1 MLYTRSLSAKPMGM
15 KSSVCR
21 GRSDKISLAD
31 NFRLSPAT
39 WRTCSW
45 ATVIVGAILRLSQLS
60 LKPLHH
66 DEGVNGFFLVRLI
79 REGIYRFDAANY
91 HGPTL
96 YYFALALARLRHLLG
111 GPLDLGVTGLRITP
125 ALFSIATIWVIL
137 LLRRPLGDRPT
148 LFAAALVAVS
158 PGAVYFARDFIHES
172 LLVFFTLA
180 LVVALLQWLETH
192 HALYLYLAATVGAL
206 LVATKE
212 TAIIAIAVLLLAWF
226 GSSFWVR
233 ARGHREPI
241 ASARHIS
248 GLNQYVVAVS
258 LLLLTFVIVL
268 FFSSF
273 LSNMRGIMDLVR
285 ALQIW
290 GHTGLVSN
298 RHPWYSYLLWLTK
311 AETVILVLGTV
322 GFTLSLR
329 KGCRRFE
336 IFATLWAF
344 GILAAYSLL
353 PYKTPW
359 LTLNVVIPM
368 GIVAGLT
375 LNVIFVRIEKA
386 VSGLSTGA
394 IAAFVLLPAIVPTY
408 QCISLNWFRYD
419 DESHPYVYSQT
430 RRGFLSL
437 VREIEESAHRFGT
450 DNQTSITVMSADY
463 WPLPWYLRDYARTGY
478 YGHIVKPHEQIVI
491 ASGLQE
497 PVLVPLLDSDY
508 RRVASYPLR
517 PGVNL
522 VCYLREQTVARHEL
536 PGR

>member
-1 MLYTRSLSAKPMGM
+1 MLFIGSRGVKPMGM

-21 GRSDKISLAD
+21 ERADQLSLED
-31 NFRLSPAT
+31 DFRFSPAT
-39 WRTCSW
+39 WRVCSW
-45 ATVIVGAILRLSQLS
+45 ATVIAGAILRLLQLS

-66 DEGVNGFFLVRLI
+66 DEGVNGLFLVRLI

-125 ALFSIATIWVIL
+125 ALFSIATIWLIL

-148 LFAAALVAVS
+148 LFAAGLVALS

-180 LVVALLQWLETH
+180 LLVAVLQWLQTQ
-192 HALYLYLAATVGAL
+192 HALYLFLAATSGAV

-212 TAIIAIAVLLLAWF
+212 TAIISIAVLLLAWL
-226 GSSFWVR
+226 GASFWVR
-233 ARGHREPI
+233 ARGHWHP
-241 ASARHIS
+241 
-248 GLNQYVVAVS
+248 VAVVQDISALHRYELAMS
-258 LLLLTFVIVL
+258 LLFFIFVVIL

-273 LSNMRGIMDLVR
+273 FSNMQGIADSAR
-285 ALQIW
+285 ALRIW

-298 RHPWYSYLLWLTK
+298 RHPWYSYALWLMK
-311 AETVILVLGTV
+311 SETVILVLGSV
-322 GFTLSLR
+322 GFAFALWR
-329 KGCRRFE
+329 GCRRFE
-336 IFATLWAF
+336 IFASLWAF
-344 GILAAYSLL
+344 GTLAAYSLL

-359 LTLNVVIPM
+359 LTINTVIPM
-368 GIVAGLT
+368 GIVAGLG
-375 LNVIFVRIEKA
+375 LNFIFVRIEKA
-386 VSGLSTGA
+386 VRLSTRA
-394 IAAFVLLPAIVPTY
+394 MVAFVLLPVTLPTY

-450 DNQTSITVMSADY
+450 DKQTSITVTSPDY
-463 WPLPWYLRDYARTGY
+463 WPLPWYLRDYPRTGY
-478 YGHIVKPHEQIVI
+478 YGTIIKPHEQIVI
-491 ASGLQE
+491 ASGLQD
-497 PVLVPLLDSDY
+497 PVLLLLLDSGY

-522 VCYLREQTVARHEL
+522 VCYVREQTVGL
-536 PGR
+536 SGR